1 VILWWLAAALASPV
15 AEAEAVWWS
24 FLGDVVPGRPG
35 AQEALLR
42 WLERY
47 NDGGLRAQAVVILL
61 DAYQYRDHR
70 TQMQAFELARSSI
83 RELESRRGR
92 RQVQK
97 LSQHRPR
104 ELIDLEF
111 LEVLYGQL
119 AVAPAA
125 AELHVTPELGVLPG
139 YSALAHFGLQADLFD
154 LEGLWL
160 VGASVENAWKG
171 GEPLGRGELVLGAG
185 GDGVLL
191 LAGAGLSTEIGLH
204 QFVQLELTN
213 DGDGPWPILALR
225 LQTEEG
231 LEAPG
236 FGVRGLAQ
244 IGFKLGETP
253 D

>member
-1 VILWWLAAALASPV
+1 MILGWASVAFAYPV
-15 AEAEAVWWS
+15 AEAEAAWWS
-24 FLGDVVPGRPG
+24 ILGDVVPGRPG
-35 AQEALLR
+35 AEQVLLD
-42 WLERY
+42 WLEKY
-47 NDGGLRAQAVVILL
+47 DSGLARARAVRILF
-61 DAYQYRDHR
+61 DAHQFGDHR
-70 TQMQAFELARSSI
+70 MQMQAFELARSPLH
-83 RELESRRGR
+83 ELESRRGR
-92 RQVQK
+92 RKMDK
-97 LSQHRPR
+97 LVPSEPR
-104 ELIDLEF
+104 ELVDLEF

-139 YSALAHFGLQADLFD
+139 YSALAHFGVQADLFD

-171 GEPLGRGELVLGAG
+171 GEPLGRGERVLGAG

-191 LAGAGLSTEIGLH
+191 LAGAGLSTELGLH
-204 QFVQLELTN
+204 QFAQLELTN